1 MKKHYGFTLIELMAT
16 TAIFAIIV
24 SVAVPSFKGMF
35 ENKNIPGIAKQ
46 FENSIKLART
56 EAINRNTTIE
66 IRPTSG
72 TTDWSQGWYLEFTDP
87 DDNTKLIRRFEAIQG
102 NPTFTSTVFDD
113 DTRLQILS
121 NGQAPTLGDFNL
133 VYPNN
138 CNAGSYT
145 FQLLNSGLLRRVV
158 NPCP

>member
-1 MKKHYGFTLIELMAT
+1 MKKQYGFTLIELMAT

-24 SVAVPSFKGMF
+24 SVAVPSFRDMF
-35 ENKNIPGIAKQ
+35 EKQNIPGVARQ

-56 EAINRNTTIE
+56 EAINRNTTID

-72 TTDWSQGWYLEFTDP
+72 TTDWSQGWYLEYTDA
-87 DDNTKLIRRFEAIQG
+87 DDNTELIREFEAIEG
-102 NPTFTSTVFDD
+102 SPTFTSTVFDD

-121 NGQAPTLGDFNL
+121 NGQAETIGNFNL

-138 CNAGSYT
+138 CNAGSFT
-145 FQLLNSGLLRRVV
+145 FQLLNSGLLRKVADI
-158 NPCP
+158 CP